1 MKYYLYLQKSHGRT
15 SNYFYWIIVSD
26 EPLIKLDIWCNRKS
40 FNCTIYNEI
49 QVLEII
55 QHMYPEAI
63 RIPQPTH
70 SRWKHLKKNK
80 DIDNADSM
88 SLV

>member
-26 EPLIKLDIWCNRKS
+26 EPLIKLNIWGNRKS
-40 FNCTIYNEI
+40 FNNTIYNEI

-55 QHMYPEAI
+55 QKIYPNAI

-70 SRWKHLKKNK
+70 SRWKHLKKYR
-80 DIDNADSM
+80 DIDHADSM